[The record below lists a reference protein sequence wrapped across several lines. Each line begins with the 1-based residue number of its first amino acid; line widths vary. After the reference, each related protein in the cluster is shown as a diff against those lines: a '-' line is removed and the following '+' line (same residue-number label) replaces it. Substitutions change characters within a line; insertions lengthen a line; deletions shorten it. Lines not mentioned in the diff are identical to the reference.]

1 MHYLIKLSYRG
12 SDFHGWQRQQGQVS
26 VQQSLEEALSVLLKE
41 QIRVTGAGRTDTG
54 VNALRYVAHF
64 DAAKDFDCKDMIYK
78 LNAILPRAVAVEK
91 IVPAQPSFNARFD
104 ALEREYRYFLHRKK
118 DPFAESYSYLYAYPD
133 VDFGKMNRCAAL
145 LVGKHDFR
153 CFEKAGS
160 DTKTS
165 ICTVFE
171 AGWQTYRPEIAA
183 SSEEDAYWYF
193 RISADRFLRN
203 MVRSIVGTL
212 LEVGRGR
219 RSEEDFAS
227 LILDEDYSPV
237 KSIMLQRAGESVPG
251 QALFLYSVRYR
262 EDF

>member
-12 SDFHGWQRQQGQVS
+12 SDFHGWQRQCAQDS
-26 VQQSLEEALSVLLKE
+26 VQQSLEEALSTLLKE
-41 QIRVTGAGRTDTG
+41 QIQVTGAGRTDTG

-64 DAAKDFDCKDMIYK
+64 DADKDFDCKDMIYK
-78 LNAILPRAVAVEK
+78 LNAILPRAIAVEK
-91 IVPAQPSFNARFD
+91 IAPAPDSFNARFD

-118 DPFAESYSYLYAYPD
+118 DPFAEVLSYLYAYPD
-133 VDFGKMNRCAAL
+133 VDFERMNRCAGL

-160 DTKTS
+160 DTRTS

-183 SSEEDAYWYF
+183 SSEGDVYWFF

-203 MVRSIVGTL
+203 MVRSVVGTL

-219 RSEEDFAS
+219 RSEEDFAG
-227 LILDEDYSPV
+227 LILDENYSPF
-237 KSIMLQRAGESVPG
+237 KSVMRQRAGESVPG
-251 QALFLYSVRYR
+251 HALFLYSVRYK
-262 EDF
+262 EDL